1 MTKTLIRRHDC
12 ASDPEV
18 RMVKADAL
26 YYQGSFEHALV
37 NYFKA
42 LAHNR
47 SKVFIISN
55 KFAWPYFRFLCPIRI
70 EVSWWKR

>member
-47 SKVFIISN
+47 SKVRTINYSLAMF
-55 KFAWPYFRFLCPIRI
+55 
-70 EVSWWKR
+70 

>member
-1 MTKTLIRRHDC
+1 
-12 ASDPEV
+12 
-18 RMVKADAL
+18 MVKADAL

-47 SKVFIISN
+47 SKVGIRNCLISMYCIRFGLAILMF
-55 KFAWPYFRFLCPIRI
+55 KFVRPIRI
-70 EVSWWKR
+70 EAPWWKK

>member
-1 MTKTLIRRHDC
+1 MKVNWSTICREALEATNTLIKRHDC

-42 LAHNR
+42 LGHNR
-47 SKVFIISN
+47 SKVCICNYNSE
-55 KFAWPYFRFLCPIRI
+55 KLLL
-70 EVSWWKR
+70 

>member
-1 MTKTLIRRHDC
+1 MLQATIWTCREALEATNTLIKRHDC
-12 ASDPEV
+12 AADPEV

-47 SKVFIISN
+47 SKVG
-55 KFAWPYFRFLCPIRI
+55 IRNI
-70 EVSWWKR
+70 V

>member
-1 MTKTLIRRHDC
+1 MTKTLIKRHDC

-47 SKVFIISN
+47 SKVCTIN
-55 KFAWPYFRFLCPIRI
+55 YNFARPYFKFLCPIRI
-70 EVSWWKR
+70 EVS